1 MIFSAISQIR
11 CTPFCEVTRPT
22 NEKTGIESSKS
33 PKLKYFICSF
43 LFALKWS
50 GAAASKAFNLSLMG
64 IPFGKANGRG
74 FYLSKYAREEPC
86 KSSSLY
92 DLLTVAH

>member
-1 MIFSAISQIR
+1 M
-11 CTPFCEVTRPT
+11 
-22 NEKTGIESSKS
+22 
-33 PKLKYFICSF
+33 KYFICNF

-50 GAAASKAFNLSLMG
+50 GAAASKAFNLSLIG
-64 IPFGKANGRG
+64 IPFGKANGRD
-74 FYLSKYAREEPC
+74 FYFSKYASEEPY